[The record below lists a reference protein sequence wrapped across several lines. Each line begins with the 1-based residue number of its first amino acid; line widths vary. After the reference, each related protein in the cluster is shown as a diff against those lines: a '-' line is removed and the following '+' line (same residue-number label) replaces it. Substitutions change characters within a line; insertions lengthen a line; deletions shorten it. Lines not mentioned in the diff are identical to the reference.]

1 MNNKH
6 DLYDVI
12 IKPVMSEK
20 SNNLSGLNKYIFF
33 VDKRS
38 DKSSIKRSVEF
49 IFNVKIDAINVINV
63 RGDNVRFKGV
73 RGKQAAK
80 KKAIV
85 TLAEGYKIDL
95 TAGV

>member
-1 MNNKH
+1 MKNKH
-6 DLYDVI
+6 NLYDIVV
-12 IKPVMSEK
+12 KPVMSEK
-20 SNNLSGLNKYIFF
+20 SNNLSALNKYIFF

-49 IFNVKIDAINVINV
+49 IFDVKIDAINIINV

-73 RGKQAAK
+73 KGKQAAK

-85 TLAEGYKIDL
+85 TLAQGYKIDL
-95 TAGV
+95 TEGV

>member
-1 MNNKH
+1 MKNKH
-6 DLYDVI
+6 KLYDVI
-12 IKPVMSEK
+12 VKPVMSEK
-20 SNNLSGLNKYIFF
+20 GSNLNALNKYVFF

-38 DKSSIKRSVEF
+38 NKASVKKSVEG
-49 IFNVKIDAINVINV
+49 IFDVKVDAVNVINV

-73 RGKQAAK
+73 KGKQAAK

-85 TLAEGYKIDL
+85 TLAQGYKIDL

>member
-6 DLYDVI
+6 DLYDI
-12 IKPVMSEK
+12 IVKPVMSEK
-20 SNNLSGLNKYIFF
+20 SNNLSSLNKYTFF

-63 RGDNVRFKGV
+63 RGDSIRFKGV
-73 RGKQAAK
+73 RGKQVAK

-85 TLAEGYKIDL
+85 TLAKGYKIDL